1 MKKFPFTSNFEGEAG
16 VLFRI
21 DRSVKEL
28 ADRVEAYI
36 GLFITKNCKSRKHIR
51 LIFNIITYQFGD
63 KLLHFVAQFL
73 TLNREPKFL
82 EVYWLE
88 TNGVYSGSR
97 VPKIEAHITFLKS
110 LIELVKALPDSLD
123 YFEYVQDWE
132 REIEYS
138 KQDKLRE
145 MRNDFVERN
154 EWFTSQYARNPQL
167 ELMLWAMIVA
177 GRTRA
182 RCQQEGLCRWT

>member
-1 MKKFPFTSNFEGEAG
+1 LSFVWEEPDYTEVVDSAIESIMKKFPFISNFEGEAG

-21 DRSVKEL
+21 DRNIKEL
-28 ADRVEAYI
+28 TDRVEAYI
-36 GLFITKNCKSRKHIR
+36 GLFIAKNCKSRKHIR
-51 LIFNIITYQFGD
+51 LIFNVISYQFRD
-63 KLLHFVAQFL
+63 KLLHFVTQFL

-82 EVYWLE
+82 EVSWLE

-110 LIELVKALPDSLD
+110 LIELVKELPDPLD

-145 MRNDFVERN
+145 MRNDFVERD
-154 EWFTSQYARNPQL
+154 E
-167 ELMLWAMIVA
+167 
-177 GRTRA
+177 
-182 RCQQEGLCRWT
+182 